1 MSEELRKTVMDILDY
16 GIARV
21 EIRKPNNSGGIFP
34 IWGKEVIDHA
44 ENAIEALIQ
53 AERIKAKQEALA
65 ETLYV
70 ISGIGSRGDKVN
82 GNSKFMSGVMA
93 AEDYIQIMLAELDTP
108 KASE

>member
-53 AERIKAKQEALA
+53 AERIKARE
-65 ETLYV
+65 ETIAKLHQIY
-70 ISGIGSRGDKVN
+70 SKGDRSIYN
-82 GNSKFMSGVMA
+82 A
-93 AEDYIQIMLAELDTP
+93 LAELDTP
-108 KASE
+108 KDKL